1 MKVMTFNLRYDNTTD
16 GYNQWSLRK
25 EALLKMFHKQD
36 ADVIGTQ
43 ECTQTILD
51 YLQEHLSEYDFVG
64 DGREADLSGERC
76 AILFKKASYEL
87 LETQTVWLNGDFTLA
102 GDLDKREGF
111 ARICTMALLLD
122 QQTGQKIRIFN
133 AHLAYKSKS
142 TIRRN
147 GRMLYHY
154 IQQFK
159 KTKIPFVLMGDFN
172 SPISHPLHTRL
183 LRSFKEAYTE
193 LNLERP
199 NTFHA
204 FGVPNGIEAIDFIYT
219 KSLKFKSIITDT
231 SLIEGHYPSDHYPV
245 IAELL

>member
-25 EALLKMFHKQD
+25 EAMLKMIQAHD

-43 ECTQTILD
+43 ECTQVIFD
-51 YLQEHLSEYDFVG
+51 YLQAHCNDYISVG
-64 DGREADLSGERC
+64 DGRNADLSGERC
-76 AILFKKASYEL
+76 AILIKKAHYDL
-87 LETQTVWLNGDFTLA
+87 LETETVWLNGNFNLA
-102 GDLDKREGF
+102 GDMNLKEGF
-111 ARICTMALLLD
+111 ARICTMALVQD
-122 QQTGQKIRIFN
+122 KNTGQKIRVFN
-133 AHLAYKSKS
+133 AHLAFQSKS

-147 GRMLYHY
+147 GKYLYLY

-172 SPISHPLHTRL
+172 SPITHPIHIRF
-183 LRSFKEAYTE
+183 LRTFKEAYTE
-193 LNLERP
+193 LKLDRP

-204 FGVPNGIEAIDFIYT
+204 FGIPNGIEAIDFIYT
-219 KSLKFKSIITDT
+219 DKLSFKNVLTDT
-231 SLIEGHYPSDHYPV
+231 RLIEGHYPSDHYPV